1 MVHNV
6 REEII
11 EQIHQG
17 DNAYGHVMVVH
28 NDEKPQIR
36 RGKRFKNILQAVV
49 LLTTQH
55 LRHFVVLGIT
65 SRHCDY

>member
-1 MVHNV
+1 
-6 REEII
+6 
-11 EQIHQG
+11 
-17 DNAYGHVMVVH
+17 MVVH
-28 NDEKPQIR
+28 DDEKPQIR
-36 RGKRFKNILQAVV
+36 RGKRFKNILQAVI